1 MIPKTTNL
9 ILMDAER
16 DISQTTQINQKNT
29 SIIKGLEAIN
39 SASSFLHDL
48 DASSDADFAYHTNL
62 IIRWIA
68 LISEQ
73 CLFLQNIVPSDDF
86 AFLDAVDR
94 INGYSFRCEQHIV
107 FMKQNFHLSKD
118 GEAL

>member
-1 MIPKTTNL
+1 MMQETELTL
-9 ILMDAER
+9 AD
-16 DISQTTQINQKNT
+16 QKNA
-29 SIIKGLEAIN
+29 SIIKGIEAIN
-39 SASSFLHDL
+39 SASSFLCDL
-48 DASSDADFAYHTNL
+48 DGPNDADFAYAKNL

-86 AFLDAVDR
+86 AFWDAVDR
-94 INGYSFRCEQHIV
+94 INGHSLRCEQHIV